1 MFAYRSTLRE
11 RARPAVVRESRLAPW
26 LAVSVVC
33 FGAFMGQLDASIVTI
48 TFPAMEHDFGVPVA
62 AVQWVSLAYLL
73 GLVAMLAPAG
83 RLGDAAGRKLV
94 YTWGFAV
101 FSVASAACGLASTLG
116 VLVGLRL
123 LQATGAAMLQANSV
137 ALVTTSAPKARMRF
151 ALGIQA
157 GAQAVGLAL
166 GPALGGLLTATA
178 GWRAVYWVNV
188 PVGVVAVIAGRYLLP
203 RTRQFSRPGR
213 FDGPGTALLVTWTTA
228 LLLALSAVS
237 GLSLPPGLAVLLA
250 VVALGGLVAFARR
263 EIRNA
268 HPLIPVWLLRSRPL
282 ALGLAGAGCGYLAL
296 FGPLVLIPQVLAH
309 GPGSAARTG
318 LLLSALPLG
327 FGLAALLGDLVL
339 PRGWEDRRRA
349 LAGALLACVAMA
361 AATVIP
367 LTPATVV
374 PLLAVGGAGLG
385 LFVPANNTV
394 IMRSVADSS
403 ASLVGGLVSMAR
415 GIGTTLGISLMALA
429 WHLGSHSYQAG
440 NPGYSGTEQARPAF
454 GLLAAAAATAAAIA
468 VATREKAR
476 GQPFGPGEA
485 NLQVQ
490 STENG
495 IAQEQVG
502 QEQIGP
508 ELAGLVS
515 RLRRAMRRAARAADP
530 ALELSV
536 AQLELLSCITE
547 HPGIRPSQLARM
559 LRLAPSSVATLLG
572 GLQSAGYVT
581 RTPGADS
588 AGDRRTVSLDLSEA
602 GTEAVTRWHR
612 VNEDIIQA
620 ALAELPHRERAALRD
635 AAPAFRDL
643 TASIDAQA
651 D

>member
-1 MFAYRSTLRE
+1 MFAYRSILRE
-11 RARPAVVRESRLAPW
+11 QARPAVVRESRRAPW

-94 YTWGFAV
+94 YTYGFAL
-101 FSVASAACGLASTLG
+101 FSVASAACGLASSLG
-116 VLVGLRL
+116 LLVGLRL

-166 GPALGGLLTATA
+166 GPTLGGLLTATA

-203 RTRQFSRPGR
+203 RTRQFSRPER

-237 GLSLPPGLAVLLA
+237 GLSLPPGLTVLLA
-250 VVALGGLVAFARR
+250 VLALAGLVAFARR
-263 EIRNA
+263 EIRTR

-296 FGPLVLIPQVLAH
+296 FGPLVLIPQVLA
-309 GPGSAARTG
+309 GDQGSSARTG
-318 LLLSALPLG
+318 LLVSALPLG

-339 PRGWEDRRRA
+339 PRGWADRRRG
-349 LAGALLACVAMA
+349 LAGALLACAAMA
-361 AATVIP
+361 AATVVP
-367 LTPATVV
+367 LNPATVV
-374 PLLAVGGAGLG
+374 SLLALAGAGLG
-385 LFVPANNTV
+385 IFVPANNTV

-468 VATREKAR
+468 VTTRTRAR
-476 GQPFGPGEA
+476 GQPIGPGKADRQMQPAEGG
-485 NLQVQ
+485 
-490 STENG
+490 T
-495 IAQEQVG
+495 AQE
-502 QEQIGP
+502 
-508 ELAGLVS
+508 S
-515 RLRRAMRRAARAADP
+515 D
-530 ALELSV
+530 
-536 AQLELLSCITE
+536 
-547 HPGIRPSQLARM
+547 
-559 LRLAPSSVATLLG
+559 AT
-572 GLQSAGYVT
+572 
-581 RTPGADS
+581 R
-588 AGDRRTVSLDLSEA
+588 
-602 GTEAVTRWHR
+602 
-612 VNEDIIQA
+612 
-620 ALAELPHRERAALRD
+620 
-635 AAPAFRDL
+635 
-643 TASIDAQA
+643 
-651 D
+651 